1 MVMKIYK
8 LKMLL
13 IVTGMMLFSCNSVL
27 ELQPLDKI
35 RAEDLFGD
43 PQGVKLYMANLY
55 YQLPIEDFAYFR
67 AGFNQNGGDPN
78 NGGWSAAMAADEAMH
93 SEFGDF
99 IGDGDYH
106 YWEPGY
112 KLIRDV
118 NLLIDA
124 IPTLNIKDDEKA
136 KLTGEAAFIK
146 AFAYFGLAK
155 RYGGVSL
162 IKATQK
168 YTSNV
173 EELKVPRSTEK
184 ATWDYVLELCDV
196 AIANLG
202 PERGRRASKWA
213 AYALK
218 SRAALHAASL
228 AKFGSRAPMSGNAVT
243 QKLVGL
249 DAADA
254 AGYYT
259 ACIAAS
265 QAIMTSGQHSLY
277 MPNPAN
283 PDQAAEN
290 YRALFQDPNVAKDN
304 EAILIKG
311 YTLPGNNQGHNY
323 DIWYQPA
330 QVANGWPHPGR
341 MNPTLDLVDIY
352 ERYATPGQDAPI
364 VTTTEGSIT
373 DYNGFNPALNYI
385 RYDSPNDIFKGKDAR
400 LWATTILPGTVWKNI
415 PIIIQAG
422 YVKPDGTTAI
432 RIKDQIDVGGTTY
445 YTYGAPSTTQYSGFD
460 TYGGNNTRTGF
471 GFKKFMNQNSP
482 IVPGWNQSTSDWVE
496 FRYAEVLLNFAE
508 AVVESGTGDAAAAA
522 KAIND
527 IRRRAG
533 HTVDIPL
540 TVANVQRE
548 RRVELAFEN
557 KRFWDLIRR
566 REFHTA
572 FNNRYMHTL
581 LPLQDLRTIPAKYI
595 FVRVNTPNSNTR
607 TFEPKAYYRYIP
619 GIGANGLVQNPQY

>member
-1 MVMKIYK
+1 MKIYK
-8 LKMLL
+8 LKILL
-13 IVTGMMLFSCNSVL
+13 AFTGMMLFSCNSVL
-27 ELQPLDKI
+27 DLQPTDKI
-35 RAEDLFGD
+35 RAEDIFGD

-55 YQLPIEDFAYFR
+55 FQLPIEDFAYFR

-78 NGGWSAAMAADEAMH
+78 NGGWSAAMTTDEAMH
-93 SEFGDF
+93 TEFGDF

-106 YWEPGY
+106 FWEPGY

-124 IPTLNIKDDEKA
+124 VPTLNILEPEKN
-136 KLTGEAAFIK
+136 KLLGECAFIK
-146 AFAYFGLAK
+146 AFAYFGLVK

-162 IKATQK
+162 IKASQK
-168 YTSNV
+168 YTGNV
-173 EELKVPRSTEK
+173 EDLKVPRSTEK
-184 ATWDYVLELCDV
+184 ETWDYVLELCDQ
-196 AIANLG
+196 AIANLDVT
-202 PERGRRASKWA
+202 PGRRASKWA

-228 AKFGSRAPMSGNAVT
+228 AKFGSRAPMSGNAVD

-249 DAADA
+249 EASTA
-254 AGYYT
+254 AGYYA
-259 ACIAAS
+259 ACISAS
-265 QAIMTSGQHSLY
+265 QAIMASGKHSLFR
-277 MPNPAN
+277 PAPAN
-283 PDQAAEN
+283 PDEAAEN
-290 YRALFQDPNVAKDN
+290 YRLLFQDPNQAADN

-311 YTLPGNNQGHNY
+311 FTLPGNNQGHNY

-352 ERYATPGQDAPI
+352 ERYANPGHEAPV
-364 VTTTEGSIT
+364 VTTVEGNVS
-373 DYNGFNPALNYI
+373 DYNGFNPALNYLHF
-385 RYDSPNDIFKGKDAR
+385 DTPNDIFKGKDAR
-400 LWATTILPGTVWKNI
+400 LWGTAILPSTVWKGT

-422 YVKPDGTTAI
+422 YIKPDGTPVI
-432 RIKDQIDVGGTTY
+432 RTKDQIEVGGTVY
-445 YTYGAPSTTQYSGFD
+445 HTYGAPSTTMYSGFD

-471 GFKKFMNQNSP
+471 GFKKFMNQTAP
-482 IVPGWNQSTSDWVE
+482 IVPGWNQSTTDWVE

-527 IRRRAG
+527 IRKRAG
-533 HTVDIPL
+533 HTVNIPL
-540 TVANVQRE
+540 TADNVQRE

-566 REFHTA
+566 REYHTL
-572 FNNRYMHTL
+572 FNNRFMHTL
-581 LPLQDLRTIPAKYI
+581 LPLLDLRTLPAKYI

-607 TFEPKAYYRYIP
+607 TFQPKSYYRSIP

>member
-27 ELQPLDKI
+27 DLKPTDKI

-78 NGGWSAAMAADEAMH
+78 NGGWSPAMATDEAMH
-93 SEFGDF
+93 TEFGDF

-124 IPTLNIKDDEKA
+124 IPTLNILDPEKA
-136 KLTGEAAFIK
+136 VLNGEAAFIK
-146 AFAYFGLAK
+146 AFAYFGLVK

-168 YTSNV
+168 YTGNV
-173 EELKVPRSTEK
+173 DDLKVPRSTEK
-184 ATWDYVLELCDV
+184 ETWDYVLELCDV

-202 PERGRRASKWA
+202 AERGRRASKWA

-218 SRAALHAASL
+218 SRVALHAASL
-228 AKFGSRAPMSGNAVT
+228 AKFGSRAPVSGIAAD

-249 DAADA
+249 VAADA
-254 AGYYT
+254 AGYYA
-259 ACIAAS
+259 ACVSAS
-265 QAIMTSGQHSLY
+265 QAIMVSGVHSLY
-277 MPNPAN
+277 QPAPAN
-283 PDQAAEN
+283 ADQAAEN
-290 YRALFQDPNVAKDN
+290 YRSLFQDPNVAKDN

-311 YTLPGNNQGHNY
+311 FTLPGNNQGHNY

-341 MNPTLDLVDIY
+341 MNPTLDLVDVY
-352 ERYATPGQDAPI
+352 ESYANPGHEAPI
-364 VTTTEGSIT
+364 VTTVEGSTT

-385 RYDSPNDIFKGKDAR
+385 RYNTPNDIFKGKDAR
-400 LWATTILPGTVWKNI
+400 LWGTMILPGTPWKGT

-422 YVKPDGTTAI
+422 YVKPDGSTAI
-432 RIKDQIDVGGTTY
+432 RIKDQIDVGGTVY
-445 YTYGAPSTTQYSGFD
+445 HTYGAASTTQYSGFD

-482 IVPGWNQSTSDWVE
+482 IVPGWNQSTTDWIE

-527 IRRRAG
+527 IRKRAG

-540 TVANVQRE
+540 TADNVQRE

-566 REFHTA
+566 REYHTI

-581 LPLQDLRTIPAKYI
+581 LPLLDLRTLPAKYI

-607 TFEPKAYYRYIP
+607 TFEPKAYYRSIP